1 MPMHVSR
8 KQFELYAEKA
18 LADIPRKYRKLFH
31 NISIIV
37 QDMPD
42 EEDVRLTGVPA
53 DELLGLFKG
62 ASIVEEESFFAV
74 PQPLPNAIYLYQK
87 NIEAACRNERELI
100 REIRMTLLHEV
111 GHYFGMTEED
121 LEEFENGGKQ

>member
-8 KQFELYAEKA
+8 RQFEIHAEKA
-18 LADIPRKYRKLFH
+18 LGDIPRKYRKLFH
-31 NISIIV
+31 NISIVV

-42 EEDVRLTGVPA
+42 EEDVRLAGIPA
-53 DELLGLFKG
+53 DQMLGLFKG
-62 ASIVEEESFFAV
+62 ASILEEESFFAA
-74 PQPLPNAIYLYQK
+74 PPLLPNTIYLFQD
-87 NIEAACRNERELI
+87 NIEAVCRTEQELI

-121 LEEFENGGKQ
+121 LEEFEGGGER